1 MHDRARS
8 YVRMGD
14 TVGGHGRHQL
24 SYAPRMGPDGGQLS
38 GESGVDLVVEAGGA
52 D

>member
-1 MHDRARS
+1 MIQLGDMDGSNYPAPPEWDRT
-8 YVRMGD
+8 VR
-14 TVGGHGRHQL
+14 
-24 SYAPRMGPDGGQLS
+24 QLS